1 MEERRSQSLRQR
13 WEEFRPSKTMLFWS
27 CVGAVVLTLVV
38 GFSWGGWVTGGT
50 AKAMAEDASEEAYA
64 QLAGAVCVARFTAAA
79 DAQAQ
84 LTKLKQIS
92 SSYRQRDFVEQ
103 GGWAVMPGSEKA
115 DRDTTRLCAEEL
127 AKLELA
133 PEQEASEIS
142 DEATVAQ

>member
-27 CVGAVVLTLVV
+27 CAGAVILTLVI

-50 AKAMAEDASEEAYA
+50 AREMTEDASEKAYA
-64 QLAGAVCVARFTAAA
+64 QLAGAVCVARFTAAP

-84 LTKLKQIS
+84 LAQLKQIS
-92 SSYRQRDFVEQ
+92 SSYRQRDFIEE
-103 GGWAVMPGSEKA
+103 GGWAIMPGSDTA
-115 DRDTTRLCAEEL
+115 DRNTTRLCAEEL

-133 PEQEASEIS
+133 PAEEASEVS